1 MFLAKISKLYK
12 ERIWHLTIPMTGGE
26 FYMRGR
32 GRWLRYGLLDSAKLS
47 EILLIIFRVHLYEL
61 LPR

>member
-32 GRWLRYGLLDSAKLS
+32 GRWSMVTCKTVGNSLN
-47 EILLIIFRVHLYEL
+47 HL
-61 LPR
+61 